1 MTPGD
6 PVTPMTPGD
15 PVTHAQ
21 GGAAQQDVRG
31 MQDVGRMQ
39 AAVIGH
45 VPPVAQLQRP
55 REAQQHREGDGEPPR
70 QPTLLWGAMGGSRGG
85 LWGGLWGGYGG
96 IWGGIWGG
104 GVGWGGGGGG
114 HSVGSGWVFCVWF
127 GVSVGSHSH
136 FGVRVPTL
144 GSPWRSMPSLGSL
157 WGSHSHFGVR
167 VPTLGSP

>member
-55 REAQQHREGDGEPPR
+55 RGNIAHEAASGVG
-70 QPTLLWGAMGGSRGG
+70 RGG
-85 LWGGLWGGYGG
+85 WGIERAEGEE
-96 IWGGIWGG
+96 
-104 GVGWGGGGGG
+104 
-114 HSVGSGWVFCVWF
+114 HHQEPSGC
-127 GVSVGSHSH
+127 
-136 FGVRVPTL
+136 
-144 GSPWRSMPSLGSL
+144 RS
-157 WGSHSHFGVR
+157 
-167 VPTLGSP
+167 